1 MSCGVG
7 CRCGL
12 DPSLL
17 WLWYRPAAIAPIHP
31 LTWELPYAAGVA
43 LKTKTKTKTKRVA
56 PGPENTTGAVD
67 RNSFLRRIRM
77 KVAGQ
82 GDNRIQHL

>member
-1 MSCGVG
+1 M
-7 CRCGL
+7 
-12 DPSLL
+12 L
-17 WLWYRPAAIAPIHP
+17 WLWYRPAAIAPIQP

-43 LKTKTKTKTKRVA
+43 LKTKKKKKKRVA
-56 PGPENTTGAVD
+56 PRPENMTGAVD

-82 GDNRIQHL
+82 GDNRIQQL